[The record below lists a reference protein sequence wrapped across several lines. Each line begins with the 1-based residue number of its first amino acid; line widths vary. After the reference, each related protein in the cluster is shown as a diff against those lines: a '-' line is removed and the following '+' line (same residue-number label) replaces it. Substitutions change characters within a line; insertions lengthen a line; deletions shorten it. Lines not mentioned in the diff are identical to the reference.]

1 MVCSMAAAELLLFQF
16 IAVVGSFA
24 YSFILSYGLLKL
36 IDKVIGLRVSA
47 DNENIGLDL
56 TQHSESAYTVVG

>member
-1 MVCSMAAAELLLFQF
+1 MFHGGGKLILWQF

-24 YSFILSYGLLKL
+24 YSFVLSFGLLKL
-36 IDKVIGLRVSA
+36 IDKVVGLRVKPDHES
-47 DNENIGLDL
+47 IGLDL